1 MMKPILFILLSF
13 AAMIGLSFSQSVGP
27 IVIAATNPD
36 YKNPKLSITQRTE
49 DLLSRMTLREKI
61 AQMCQYVGL
70 EHIKKAEKKLSQQQ
84 LKNNDASGFYPGLG
98 IKGVEKMV
106 EEGMIGSFLH
116 VVTAKEA
123 NYLQNLAKKSR
134 LQIPLLIGIDA
145 IHGNGMVE
153 GSTIY
158 PSPIGLASTWDT
170 VLVKK
175 TAAYTAIEMRETGTH
190 WAFSPNLDVA
200 RDARWGRVG
209 ETYGEDPFLVSAMG
223 IAVIDG
229 LQGNKLTLQ
238 QNVLACAKH
247 LIAGSEPI
255 NGLNKAPTDISE
267 RTLNEIYLPPF
278 KAAVNAGVFSLMP
291 AHNEING
298 VPCHAHS
305 YLMDELLRKN
315 WGFKGFY
322 VSDFMD
328 IERLAEIH
336 RTATN
341 QKEAVFLSVNAGMDM
356 HMHGPNFLEPLLEL
370 VKSGKISEE
379 RINESTRRILTAKF
393 KLGLFENSIVPD
405 TPTQVFTKTHTDLSL
420 EAAQKS
426 IILLK
431 NNGILPLDLK
441 KYKRILVTGPNANNQ
456 SIMGDWSLQQPDEK
470 IVNIVEGLQNGA
482 GDAANVSYFDSGE
495 SILEMQPA
503 MIRQAG
509 EKAREFDLCVV
520 VVGDNSL
527 RFEPKRTAGENV
539 DRDDISLSGLQQQ
552 LVEELQK
559 SGKPVIVVLVNSRP
573 ISIPWINQHV
583 SAILEAWEPGSF
595 GGTAVADIIYG
606 KVNPSGKLP
615 ISFPQ
620 NVGQISTFYN
630 HKPSQYIRTYIA
642 SKTGPL
648 YEFGYGL
655 SYTNYRYGELNL
667 NKSLIKG
674 KESLTASIEVTNTG
688 KVAGDEIVQL
698 YINGSLSEIS
708 KPVKELK
715 GFCKVHLKPGERKIV
730 DFDITPVMLYSY
742 DIKMDYVIEP
752 GTFTVMVGPSSL
764 DSNLKI
770 AKFEYIEN

>member
-1 MMKPILFILLSF
+1 MRPILFILLPF
-13 AAMIGLSFSQSVGP
+13 AAMIGLSFSQSVTP
-27 IVIAATNPD
+27 IVVAAPIPD
-36 YKNPKLSITQRTE
+36 YKNPKLTIAQRTD
-49 DLLSRMTLREKI
+49 DLLSRMTLAEKI

-70 EHIKKAEKKLSQQQ
+70 EHIKKAEKRLSQQQ

-170 VLVKK
+170 MLVQK
-175 TAAYTAIEMRETGTH
+175 TAEYTAIEMRETGMH

-209 ETYGEDPFLVSAMG
+209 ETYGEDPYLVSAMG
-223 IAVIDG
+223 IAVIKG
-229 LQGNKLTLQ
+229 LQGDKQTLQ

-247 LIAGSEPI
+247 LIAGSEPV

-278 KAAVNAGVFSLMP
+278 KAAVNAGVFSVMP

-305 YLMDELLRKN
+305 YLMDELLREK

-322 VSDFMD
+322 ISDFMD

-336 RTATN
+336 RTASD
-341 QKEAVFLSVNAGMDM
+341 QKEAVYLSVKAGMDM
-356 HMHGPNFLEPLLEL
+356 HMHGPHFLEPLIAL
-370 VKSGKISEE
+370 VRTGKISEA
-379 RINESTRRILTAKF
+379 RINESARRILTAKF
-393 KLGLFENSIVPD
+393 SLGLFENTIVGE
-405 TPTQVFTKTHTDLSL
+405 TSAKVFTKPHTDLSL
-420 EAAQKS
+420 DAAQKS
-426 IILLK
+426 IVLLK

-441 KYKRILVTGPNANNQ
+441 KYKKIMVTGPNANNQ
-456 SIMGDWSLQQPDEK
+456 SIIGDWSLQQPEER
-470 IVNIVEGLQNGA
+470 IVNIVKGLQNGA
-482 GDAANVSYFDSGE
+482 GSTADVTYFNSGE
-495 SILEMQPA
+495 SILEMQQA
-503 MIRQAG
+503 MIKQAG
-509 EKAREFDLCVV
+509 EKVMEFDLCIV

-527 RFEPKRTAGENV
+527 RFESKRTAGENI
-539 DRDDISLSGLQQQ
+539 DRDDISLAGLQQQ

-559 SGKPVIVVLVNSRP
+559 SGKPVIVVLINSRP

-595 GGTAVADIIYG
+595 GGTAVADVIYG

-630 HKPSQYIRTYIA
+630 HKPSQYIRTYTA
-642 SKTGPL
+642 SKTGAL

-655 SYTNYRYGELNL
+655 SYTNYRYGELKL

-674 KESLTASIEVTNTG
+674 KESLTASVEVMNTG

-730 DFDITPVMLYSY
+730 NFDITPDMLYSY
-742 DIKMDYVIEP
+742 NIKMDYVIEL
-752 GTFTVMVGPSSL
+752 GTFTIMVGASSL

>member
-1 MMKPILFILLSF
+1 MKLVRFFLLPF
-13 AAMIGLSFSQSVGP
+13 AAMIVLCFSQSLTLP
-27 IVIAATNPD
+27 VIIPPFPD
-36 YKNPKLSITQRTE
+36 YKNPKLSIARRTE
-49 DLLSRMTLREKI
+49 DLLSRMTLSEKI

-70 EHIKKAEKKLSQQQ
+70 EHIKKAEKRLSKQQ

-98 IKGVEKMV
+98 VKGVEKMV

-145 IHGNGMVE
+145 IHGNGMVG

-175 TAAYTAIEMRETGTH
+175 TATYTAIEMRETGTH

-223 IAVIDG
+223 IAVISG
-229 LQGNKLTLQ
+229 LQGDKPTLQ

-247 LIAGSEPI
+247 LIAGSEPV

-278 KAAVNAGVFSLMP
+278 KAAVKAGVFSVMP

-305 YLMDELLRKN
+305 YLMDQLLRKN

-322 VSDFMD
+322 ISDFMD

-336 RTATN
+336 RTASD
-341 QKEAVFLSVNAGMDM
+341 QKEAVYLSVKAGMDM
-356 HMHGPNFLEPLLEL
+356 HMHGPNFLGPLIAL
-370 VKSGKISEE
+370 VKTGQISEA
-379 RINESTRRILTAKF
+379 RIDESVRRILTAKF
-393 KLGLFENSIVPD
+393 SLGLFENAIVGE
-405 TPTQVFTKTHTDLSL
+405 TSTKVFTKPHTDLSL
-420 EAAQKS
+420 DAAQKS
-426 IILLK
+426 IVLLK
-431 NNGILPLDLK
+431 NNGILPLDRK
-441 KYKRILVTGPNANNQ
+441 KYKKIMVTGPNANNQ
-456 SIMGDWSLQQPDEK
+456 SILGDWSLQQPQGK
-470 IVNIVEGLQNGA
+470 IVNIVKGLQNGA
-482 GDAANVSYFDSGE
+482 DSTADVTYFNSGE

-503 MIRQAG
+503 MIGQAG
-509 EKAREFDLCVV
+509 EKVKEFDLCIV

-527 RFEPKRTAGENV
+527 RFEPKRTAGENI
-539 DRDDISLSGLQQQ
+539 DRDDISLAGLQQQ

-573 ISIPWINQHV
+573 ISIPWINQNV
-583 SAILEAWEPGSF
+583 SAVLEAWEPGSF

-620 NVGQISTFYN
+620 NAGQIGTFYN
-630 HKPSQYIRTYIA
+630 HKPSQYIRTYTA
-642 SKTGPL
+642 STTGAL

-655 SYTNYRYGELNL
+655 SYTSYQYGEL
-667 NKSLIKG
+667 KIDKTSIKG
-674 KESLTASIEVTNTG
+674 SENLRASIEVANTG
-688 KVAGDEIVQL
+688 TMAGDEIVQL
-698 YINGSLSEIS
+698 YMNGSLSEIS

-715 GFCKVHLKPGERKIV
+715 GFRKVHLKPGERKMV
-730 DFDITPVMLYSY
+730 VFDITPEMLYSY
-742 DIKMDYVIEP
+742 DLKMDYVIEP

-764 DSNLKI
+764 DSQLKT
-770 AKFEYIEN
+770 AKFEYVLF